1 MAGKLGKFQMVGFQ
15 HWKGLTKEN
24 HLGSIFQLAP
34 QKATNLMVQ
43 LLAYYRG
50 KTLDT
55 FLNQFPTREF
65 EDDNEYYWDVIGSS
79 RRNIPLVEARDE
91 NGTIVTRDK
100 GMIGVGTAPFYLVFP
115 EDWFADGEYI
125 VGNLNEIYQFRIL
138 GDPRIEGTNAV
149 YKVELAGGNTA
160 GVPAERLL
168 AGERFSVE
176 AAFVEKELSRKV
188 GDVRFTSPVSMR
200 NEWSI
205 VRIQHKVPGS
215 MLNKKLAVGIPI
227 VNETEG
233 RYTKSVATM
242 WMHNVDWE
250 VEQQFSEYKNN
261 ALAFGRSNRNAN
273 GEYMNFGKSGNVI
286 KTGAGLFEQMEVA
299 NTMYYNTFS
308 LKLLEDALYE
318 LSASKLN
325 FGDRYFLIKTG
336 ERGAIQF
343 HKEVLKTVS
352 GWTQFVLDNSSVGVI
367 QKTQSKLHQN
377 SLSAGFQFV
386 EYKAPNGVRVKIDVD
401 PFYDDPVR
409 NKILHPNGG
418 VAFSY
423 RYDIMYI
430 GTMDQPNIFK
440 CKIKGDNEYKAPNGV
455 RVKIDVDP
463 FYDDPVRNKILHPNG
478 GVAFSYRYDIM
489 YIGTMDQPNI
499 FKCKIKGDNEY
510 RGYQWGLRNPF
521 TGQKGNPYMSFDEDS
536 AVIHRMATLGI
547 CVLDPTRT
555 MSLIPA
561 ILQG

>member
-24 HLGSIFQLAP
+24 HLGAAFLSAP

-43 LLAYYRG
+43 LLAYQRG

-55 FLNQFPTREF
+55 FLSQFPVREF
-65 EDDNEYYWDVIGSS
+65 EDDSEYTWDVIGSS

-91 NGTIVTRDK
+91 NGTPVTAAT
-100 GMIGVGTAPFYLVFP
+100 GMVGVGTAPFYLVFP

-125 VGNLNEIYQFRIL
+125 VGNLNELYQFRVL
-138 GDPRIEGTNAV
+138 GDPRMEGTNAV
-149 YKVELAGGNTA
+149 YKVELAGGNTT
-160 GVPAERLL
+160 GCPAERLL
-168 AGERFSVE
+168 AGERFSIE

-188 GDVRFTSPVSMR
+188 GDIRFSTPVSMR
-200 NEWSI
+200 NEWSNI
-205 VRIQHKVPGS
+205 RIQHKVPGS

-227 VNETEG
+227 VKDGKKDVKN
-233 RYTKSVATM
+233 M
-242 WMHNVDWE
+242 WMHVVDYE
-250 VEQQFSEYKNN
+250 VEVQFSEYKNN

-286 KTGAGLFEQMEVA
+286 KTGAGLYEQMEVA

-318 LSASKLN
+318 LSAAKLD
-325 FGDRYFLIKTG
+325 FGDRYFVIKTG

-343 HKEVLKTVS
+343 HKAVLNAVS
-352 GWTQFVLDNSSVGVI
+352 GWTQYLSDGNAALIKKTSSN
-367 QKTQSKLHQN
+367 LHSN
-377 SLSAGFQFV
+377 ALSAGFQFV
-386 EYKAPNGVRVKIDVD
+386 EYLAPNGVRVKVDVD
-401 PFYDDPVR
+401 PYYDDPVR
-409 NKILHPNGG
+409 NKVMHPNGG
-418 VAFSY
+418 VAMSY

-440 CKIKGDNEYKAPNGV
+440 CQIKG
-455 RVKIDVDP
+455 
-463 FYDDPVRNKILHPNG
+463 
-478 GVAFSYRYDIM
+478 
-489 YIGTMDQPNI
+489 QP
-499 FKCKIKGDNEY
+499 EY
-510 RGYQWGLRNPF
+510 RGYQWGPFRNPF
-521 TGQKGNPYMSFDEDS
+521 TGASNNPYASFDEDA
-536 AVIHRMATLGI
+536 AVIHKYATLGI

-561 ILQG
+561 VLQG